1 MMIILNAI
9 LVLVILINLFALGTS
24 RMKALIHAAAF
35 QGVLLGFLPPLVV
48 KDVGTVPLLMAVMT
62 IVLKG
67 IVIPNMLL
75 KALRDAQVKR
85 EVEPLIGFMPS
96 ILLGA
101 VATAVA
107 LALAGHLAPAHSP
120 LRLLVIPTSISM
132 LCTGFLL
139 LTTRVKAVTQ
149 VIGFLLLENGI
160 FVFGLLLLS
169 AIPYLVELGVL
180 LDLFVGIFVISII
193 IHHINRAFASQDT
206 RRLSSLKG

>member
-1 MMIILNAI
+1 MIMILNAI

-24 RMKALIHAAAF
+24 RMKALIHAAAL
-35 QGVLLGFLPPLVV
+35 QGVLLGLLPPLVV
-48 KDVGTVPLLMAVMT
+48 KDVGTLPLLMAVMT
-62 IVLKG
+62 ILLKG

-101 VATAVA
+101 VATAIA
-107 LALAGHLAPAHSP
+107 LALAGHLAPPHSP
-120 LRLLVIPTSISM
+120 LGLLVIPTSISM